1 MKPVT
6 FALFTLVSSALCR
19 EHKEFEQKR
28 MHQSRQVEI
37 SDEVAFFKYHDIN
50 KDGFWDEKEL
60 RVMYGFESDADPDS
74 IHIKSIIDGVFE
86 DMDKNRDRLI
96 SQDEYTNAK
105 LPQINQRHDKFEPKT
120 QRKQWTVSDD
130 SPSAKEIRSVDA
142 KARDRG
148 TIPEKF
154 RA

>member
-19 EHKEFEQKR
+19 EPKEFEQKH

-60 RVMYGFESDADPDS
+60 RAMYGFESDPDS

-105 LPQINQRHDKFEPKT
+105 LPQINQRHDKFELKT
-120 QRKQWTVSDD
+120 QRKQWVASDD
-130 SPSAKEIRSVDA
+130 SPSANEIKPVDA
-142 KARDRG
+142 KANDRG
-148 TIPEKF
+148 TIPKKF